1 MTIASEITRLQW
13 AKSDA
18 RTSIINKGVDVPASA
33 KLDTYHNY
41 IDLIET
47 TWATWLLSWAWLM
60 YYRWGLESNS
70 CNITWYYS
78 WVEDDVLYGLL
89 VGNQWVKNSS
99 NIYYWGVWVKHVPW
113 NSTSYTSGTT
123 WASYARHTDARNSYF
138 IKNTTAGIVRGY
150 CLEPADYTSNWVY
163 TYQTE
168 FDYKNNTVTT
178 TLYSTGESYNLAD
191 IVTVPDWYTV
201 VSGNEWIWNVITSEV
216 RNDSTFNIVIK

>member
-60 YYRWGLESNS
+60 YHRWGSESNP
-70 CNITWYYS
+70 CNISWYYS
-78 WVEDDVLYGLL
+78 WVEDDKLYWLL
-89 VGNQWVKNSS
+89 VGNQGVKTSS
-99 NIYYWGVWVKHVPW
+99 TIYYWGVWVRHVPW
-113 NSTSYTSGTT
+113 SSTEYISDLS
-123 WASYARHTDARNSYF
+123 WQSYARHTSARGWYF
-138 IKNTTAGIVRGY
+138 IKNTTAWIVRGY

-163 TYQTE
+163 TYQIE
-168 FDYKNNTVTT
+168 YNYKNNTIDT
-178 TLYSTGESYNLAD
+178 TLYSTWESYNLAD
-191 IVTVPDWYTV
+191 IVTVPSWYVV
-201 VSGNEWIWNVITSEV
+201 VSGNEWIWNVITSEY